1 MKWPIVMGV
10 TEQADYMATEGKN
23 PIIIIG
29 APRSGTTFLGDV
41 LSQHPQLHYM
51 IEPNPMWKR
60 FVRNPSDMVSLA
72 GNESAVRQTQ
82 EIFQKAL
89 ARSGKAWLLEKTPQ
103 NCLRFPFVR
112 AVFPDAKFI
121 HIIRNGEESTF
132 SIAKFWETNTRG
144 ITGVRIGQR
153 LKEMNLRQAPY
164 YASQL
169 IKRVLPAGKAP
180 RVFWGPVLPGMDG
193 IVKELSI
200 PEVAALQWRT
210 CVELACHY
218 GRSLPTDQYMELKL
232 EDWGPEQMRR
242 IIDFSDLADADLVM
256 DAFMREYDPNKASH
270 RKKAASEEERALIR
284 PWIGSTMQWLGQA

>member
-1 MKWPIVMGV
+1 MN
-10 TEQADYMATEGKN
+10 KN
-23 PIIIIG
+23 RPIIVIG

-51 IEPNPMWKR
+51 IEPNPLWKR
-60 FVRNPSDMVSLA
+60 FVRNPSDMVPLS
-72 GNESAVRQTQ
+72 GNEGAATRTRES
-82 EIFQKAL
+82 FSNAL
-89 ARSGKAWLLEKTPQ
+89 GQSGKPRLLEKTPQ
-103 NCLRFPFVR
+103 NCLRFPFVH

-144 ITGVRIGQR
+144 FTGVRIGQR

-164 YASQL
+164 YAGQL

-180 RVFWGPVLPGMDG
+180 RVFWGPVLPGMDD

-200 PEVAALQWRT
+200 PEVAALQWRN

-218 GRSLPTDQYMELKL
+218 GRTLPEDQYMELKL
-232 EDWGPEQMRR
+232 EDWGPDEMKQ
-242 IIDFSDLADADLVM
+242 IIEFAELQDAAPVM
-256 DAFMREYDPNKASH
+256 DAFMQGYDPNKASH
-270 RKKAASEEERALIR
+270 RKKTASDAECAIIR
-284 PWIGSTMQWLGQA
+284 PWIQSTMQWLGQVNA

>member
-1 MKWPIVMGV
+1 MTSGR
-10 TEQADYMATEGKN
+10 
-23 PIIIIG
+23 PIIVVG

-60 FVRNPSDMVSLA
+60 FVRNQSDLVPLA
-72 GNESAVRQTQ
+72 RNKDVVRKTRKS
-82 EIFQKAL
+82 FQKAL
-89 ARSGKAWLLEKTPQ
+89 ADSGKSRLLEKTPQ
-103 NCLRFPFVR
+103 NCLRFPFVH

-132 SIAKFWETNTRG
+132 SIAKFWETNTHG
-144 ITGVRIGQR
+144 FTGVRVGQR

-164 YASQL
+164 YAGQL

-193 IVKELSI
+193 LVKELST

-218 GRSLPTDQYMELKL
+218 GRTLSADQYMELKL
-232 EDWGPEQMRR
+232 EDWGPNEMQQ
-242 IIDFSDLADADLVM
+242 IIDFSELSSAGPVM
-256 DAFMREYDPNKASH
+256 DSFMKEYDPNKASH
-270 RKKAASEEERALIR
+270 RKKVASEEERALIR
-284 PWIGSTMQWLGQA
+284 PWIEPTMKWLGQV